1 MIKATEFLECF
12 QIASASICRDA
23 QEGLSRYSAEK
34 CLPANSKEFSSLT
47 AEKVFLCM
55 AVVCGHELTFPK
67 MHPVGCF
74 GDDNREQLNVRHF
87 LCISGELLNM
97 SMMHGHGEEE
107 EEENKAVPPPIQG
120 KLEVTLERN
129 PGGKTMTM
137 GLTAKGCIR
146 NVGCIF
152 SSPVFN
158 HTEIP
163 GRSVCLWH

>member
-1 MIKATEFLECF
+1 MLTISELRSISMIKATEFLECF
-12 QIASASICRDA
+12 QICRDA

-67 MHPVGCF
+67 MHPVGWF

-97 SMMHGHGEEE
+97 SMMHPHGEEGE
-107 EEENKAVPPPIQG
+107 DEAGPPPIHQAARRDRANQRG
-120 KLEVTLERN
+120 ALHR
-129 PGGKTMTM
+129 
-137 GLTAKGCIR
+137 A
-146 NVGCIF
+146 
-152 SSPVFN
+152 
-158 HTEIP
+158 
-163 GRSVCLWH
+163 